1 MNHKELYDPPL
12 LKEMQ
17 VVNVIVLDILS
28 FLSCLTRRFVIIKE
42 NVEIGYFRNMLSDAL
57 FL

>member
-28 FLSCLTRRFVIIKE
+28 FLSCLTRRFVIIEE
-42 NVEIGYFRNMLSDAL
+42 NVEKRIF
-57 FL
+57 